1 VVFDVSVPMA
11 YGFERYLRV
20 FRGAFHLTEI
30 PEILL
35 ENQMEHVNFRNAVS
49 KIPDNLS
56 RLSTNWKFRKFRN
69 FYLPLKHF
77 PTNVAAFQK
86 FFEQK
91 PPPKPKWR
99 VLDHFSASSLD
110 LFRRM
115 LKEEI

>member
-1 VVFDVSVPMA
+1 
-11 YGFERYLRV
+11 L
-20 FRGAFHLTEI
+20 EI
-30 PEILL
+30 PE
-35 ENQMEHVNFRNAVS
+35 F
-49 KIPDNLS
+49 
-56 RLSTNWKFRKFRN
+56 TKF
-69 FYLPLKHF
+69 LHSLKHF

-115 LKEEI
+115 LAGEI

>member
-1 VVFDVSVPMA
+1 MSSGKMERHSVTDLVNNERLVGRFPFD
-11 YGFERYLRV
+11 
-20 FRGAFHLTEI
+20 
-30 PEILL
+30 
-35 ENQMEHVNFRNAVS
+35 RNS
-49 KIPDNLS
+49 GNLA

-69 FYLPLKHF
+69 FYIPLKHF

-91 PPPKPKWR
+91 PPPKPKWH

>member
-1 VVFDVSVPMA
+1 MHGRFPFDGNS
-11 YGFERYLRV
+11 
-20 FRGAFHLTEI
+20 
-30 PEILL
+30 EILL
-35 ENQMEHVNFRNAVS
+35 ENQMEHVNF
-49 KIPDNLS
+49 S
-56 RLSTNWKFRKFRN
+56 RLSTNWKFRNFRN
-69 FYLPLKHF
+69 FYIPLKHF

-115 LKEEI
+115 LAGEI

>member
-1 VVFDVSVPMA
+1 
-11 YGFERYLRV
+11 L
-20 FRGAFHLTEI
+20 EI
-30 PEILL
+30 PEFSEFL
-35 ENQMEHVNFRNAVS
+35 H
-49 KIPDNLS
+49 
-56 RLSTNWKFRKFRN
+56 
-69 FYLPLKHF
+69 PLKDF
-77 PTNVAAFQK
+77 PTNVAAFQT

>member
-1 VVFDVSVPMA
+1 MELSMGP
-11 YGFERYLRV
+11 
-20 FRGAFHLTEI
+20 FHLTEI

-49 KIPDNLS
+49 KIPDNLLG
-56 RLSTNWKFRKFRN
+56 LSTNWKFLKFRN
-69 FYLPLKHF
+69 FYIPLKHF

-91 PPPKPKWR
+91 PQTKPKWH